1 MSIYGALFA
10 GVSGLRANSLALGV
24 ISDNIAN
31 VNTIGYKRNT
41 TDFTTLVT
49 GTGSGSAYSPGGV
62 KSSARSLMEQQ
73 GLLQGTSSATDI
85 AVAGDG
91 FFVVSPQVTSGSAT
105 DKFLFT
111 RAGSFTTDASGNL
124 RNAAGFY
131 LQGWAVATDGSVS
144 ANPSDLTQLQTIN
157 LGQLGGTAEPTT
169 ELTLSAN
176 LLASQAISADE
187 ATYDPTA
194 SATNMASGAVTPD
207 FVRSVQVFDS
217 KGGFRTVSFSFLKSS
232 TPNEWHAEVFVEPAS
247 DVVNG
252 AGLLD
257 GQVATGTVAFTPSG
271 LLDSA
276 NTSASLLNLSFL
288 ASGTAPGA
296 GQVAWATSLGIDA
309 QDTAVD
315 LGGSAGTTGGFTQF
329 DSPSNLISSQ
339 VNGAVFGGL
348 AGVNIDK
355 EGYVTA
361 LFDNG
366 IQRKIYQLPIATFVN
381 PAGLSAVSGNAYTVT
396 NDSGPFNLKVP
407 QTGGAGAV
415 ESQALEA
422 STVDIAE
429 EFTGLI
435 TTQRAYSANTRIITT
450 ADEMLQELIQIKR

>member
-10 GVSGLRANSLALGV
+10 GVAGLKANSLALGV

-31 VNTIGYKRNT
+31 VNTVGYKRNT

-49 GTGSGSAYSPGGV
+49 GEGVGSAFSPGGV
-62 KSSARSLMEQQ
+62 KSAARTLMEQQ
-73 GLLQGTSSATDI
+73 GLLQSSSSATDI
-85 AVAGDG
+85 AISGDG
-91 FFVVSPQVTSGSAT
+91 FFVVSPQVTTGSAT
-105 DKFLFT
+105 DQFLFT
-111 RAGSFTTDASGNL
+111 RSGSFTTDANGNL

-131 LQGWAVATDGSVS
+131 LQGWPVASDGSVS
-144 ANPSDLTQLQTIN
+144 ANPSDLTQLETIN

-194 SATNMASGAVTPD
+194 SATNMASGTVEPD
-207 FVRSVQVFDS
+207 FVRSVQIFDS
-217 KGGFRTVSFSFLKSS
+217 KGGFRTLTFAFLKSS
-232 TPNEWHAEVFVEPAS
+232 TPNEWHAEIYVEPSS

-252 AGLLD
+252 TGLVD
-257 GQVATGTVAFTPSG
+257 GQVATGTVAFNASG
-271 LLDSA
+271 LLDTA
-276 NTSASLLNLSFL
+276 NTSSSLLNLSFQ
-288 ASGTAPGA
+288 ASGTSPGA
-296 GQVAWATSLGIDA
+296 GEVAWATSLGIGA
-309 QDTAVD
+309 QDVAVD
-315 LGGSAGTTGGFTQF
+315 LGTGGTTGGFTQF

-355 EGYVTA
+355 DGYVTA

-381 PAGLSAVSGNAYTVT
+381 PSGLGAVSGNAYIVT
-396 NDSGPFNLKVP
+396 NGSGPFNLKVAG
-407 QTGGAGAV
+407 TGGAGTV

-435 TTQRAYSANTRIITT
+435 TTQRAYSASTRIITT

>member
-1 MSIYGALFA
+1 
-10 GVSGLRANSLALGV
+10 
-24 ISDNIAN
+24 
-31 VNTIGYKRNT
+31 
-41 TDFTTLVT
+41 
-49 GTGSGSAYSPGGV
+49 
-62 KSSARSLMEQQ
+62 
-73 GLLQGTSSATDI
+73 
-85 AVAGDG
+85 
-91 FFVVSPQVTSGSAT
+91 
-105 DKFLFT
+105 
-111 RAGSFTTDASGNL
+111 
-124 RNAAGFY
+124 
-131 LQGWAVATDGSVS
+131 
-144 ANPSDLTQLQTIN
+144 
-157 LGQLGGTAEPTT
+157 
-169 ELTLSAN
+169 
-176 LLASQAISADE
+176 
-187 ATYDPTA
+187 
-194 SATNMASGAVTPD
+194 
-207 FVRSVQVFDS
+207 
-217 KGGFRTVSFSFLKSS
+217 
-232 TPNEWHAEVFVEPAS
+232 
-247 DVVNG
+247 
-252 AGLLD
+252 
-257 GQVATGTVAFTPSG
+257 

>member
-31 VNTIGYKRNT
+31 VNTVGYKRNT

-49 GTGSGSAYSPGGV
+49 GSGAGSAFSPGGV
-62 KSSARSLMEQQ
+62 RSTARQLMEQQ
-73 GLLQGTSSATDI
+73 GLLQGSSSATDI
-85 AVAGDG
+85 AISGDG
-91 FFVVSPQVTSGSAT
+91 FFVVSPQVTTGSAT
-105 DKFLFT
+105 DQYLFT

-124 RNAAGFY
+124 RNAAGLY
-131 LQGWAVATDGSVS
+131 LQGWAVASDGTVS

-176 LLASQAISADE
+176 LLASQAISTAE
-187 ATYDPTA
+187 ATYDPTV
-194 SATNMASGAVTPD
+194 SATNMASGGVDPD

-217 KGGFRTVSFSFLKSS
+217 KGGFRTLTFAFLKSS
-232 TPNEWHAEVFVEPAS
+232 TPNEWHAEIYVEPSS
-247 DVVNG
+247 DIVNG
-252 AGLLD
+252 TGLVD

-271 LLDSA
+271 LLDTA
-276 NTSASLLNLSFL
+276 NTSSSLLNLSFL
-288 ASGTAPGA
+288 ASGSSPGA

-309 QDTAVD
+309 QDVTVD
-315 LGGSAGTTGGFTQF
+315 LGSGGTTGGFTQF

-355 EGYVTA
+355 DGFVTA

-381 PAGLSAVSGNAYTVT
+381 PSGLAAVSGNAYIVT
-396 NDSGPFNLKVP
+396 NESGPFNLKVP
-407 QTGGAGAV
+407 GTGGAGVV

-435 TTQRAYSANTRIITT
+435 TTQRAYSASTRIITT